1 MDKKIEQ
8 IIDTVLKQYADKVG
22 KQGVQKLK
30 DSFSTGVRSGFL
42 VPEKKFNFNAATTT
56 RTGPFRRSAEG
67 ETPPI
72 DTGKMFN
79 SNSYKVL
86 KDYGGKYGVQLE
98 NTQPYAYQF
107 DGKEHR
113 RYFQNKIQGTRNWYT
128 IRRREYFQPVV
139 RTLQA
144 EVNKFT
150 TTDNLVKVILEV
162 LGG

>member
-1 MDKKIEQ
+1 MDKTIEQ
-8 IIDTVLKQYADKVG
+8 IIDVVLKQYAHQIGQK
-22 KQGVQKLK
+22 GVQMLK
-30 DSFSTGVRSGFL
+30 NSFSTGVRSGFL

-86 KDYGGKYGVQLE
+86 KDGVQLE

-113 RYFQNKIQGTRNWYT
+113 RYFQNKIKGTKNWYT